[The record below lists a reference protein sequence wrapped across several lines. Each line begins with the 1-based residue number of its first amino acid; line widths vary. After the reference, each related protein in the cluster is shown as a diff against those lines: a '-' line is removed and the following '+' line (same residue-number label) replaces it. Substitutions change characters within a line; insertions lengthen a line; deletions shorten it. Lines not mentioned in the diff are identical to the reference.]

1 VLSDDVFAKRLR
13 DGAAEVQRKL
23 LCYGCLGRY
32 YAATLGTIRK
42 HFQTNLAL
50 DGRDALRATLRGVD
64 CTGLRLV
71 EYKNKA
77 LPPATTVPEPGEDP
91 TCLAL
96 VDRVYPPPRRRLR
109 GNIGRSRR
117 SIAIILAVVGAF
129 GLVVLLIG
137 CAAYAGCICVHN
149 RAPSVDNRPPML
161 RTEANPNDVAVGAL
175 MTVQVPEGLGPGSVF
190 PVDVPGRGACRV
202 TVPPGVFAGQTFT
215 LLHPDYVGTSN

>member
-1 VLSDDVFAKRLR
+1 MRS
-13 DGAAEVQRKL
+13 AAR
-23 LCYGCLGRY
+23 
-32 YAATLGTIRK
+32 
-42 HFQTNLAL
+42 
-50 DGRDALRATLRGVD
+50 ALRSA
-64 CTGLRLV
+64 
-71 EYKNKA
+71 YKNKA

-96 VDRVYPPPRRRLR
+96 VDRVYPPPRRQLR
-109 GNIGRSRR
+109 GNVGRSRR

-149 RAPSVDNRPPML
+149 RAHSVDNRPPMI
-161 RTEANPNDVAVGAL
+161 RAEPNPNNVAVGAL

>member
-1 VLSDDVFAKRLR
+1 M
-13 DGAAEVQRKL
+13 L
-23 LCYGCLGRY
+23 L
-32 YAATLGTIRK
+32 
-42 HFQTNLAL
+42 
-50 DGRDALRATLRGVD
+50 
-64 CTGLRLV
+64 
-71 EYKNKA
+71 
-77 LPPATTVPEPGEDP
+77 
-91 TCLAL
+91 
-96 VDRVYPPPRRRLR
+96 
-109 GNIGRSRR
+109 GRSRR

-149 RAPSVDNRPPML
+149 QAHSVDNRPPML
-161 RTEANPNDVAVGAL
+161 RTEPNPDTVNVGAL

>member
-1 VLSDDVFAKRLR
+1 M
-13 DGAAEVQRKL
+13 
-23 LCYGCLGRY
+23 
-32 YAATLGTIRK
+32 
-42 HFQTNLAL
+42 
-50 DGRDALRATLRGVD
+50 
-64 CTGLRLV
+64 RLV

-77 LPPATTVPEPGEDP
+77 LPPATSLPEPGEDP

-96 VDRVYPPPRRRLR
+96 VDRVYPPRRQLR

-137 CAAYAGCICVHN
+137 CGVYAGCICVHN
-149 RAPSVDNRPPML
+149 RANSVDNRPPML
-161 RTEANPNDVAVGAL
+161 RAEPNPDTVNVGAL

-190 PVDVPGRGACRV
+190 TVDVPGRGECRV

>member
-1 VLSDDVFAKRLR
+1 M
-13 DGAAEVQRKL
+13 
-23 LCYGCLGRY
+23 
-32 YAATLGTIRK
+32 
-42 HFQTNLAL
+42 
-50 DGRDALRATLRGVD
+50 RGVD
-64 CTGLRLV
+64 CTRLRLV

-77 LPPATTVPEPGEDP
+77 LPPATTVPEPGEDA

-137 CAAYAGCICVHN
+137 CGVYAGCICVHN
-149 RAPSVDNRPPML
+149 RANAVDNRPPML
-161 RTEANPNDVAVGAL
+161 RTEANPNAVNVGAL

-190 PVDVPGRGACRV
+190 TVDVPGRGACRV

-215 LLHPDYVGTSN
+215 LLHPDYVGMSN

>member
-1 VLSDDVFAKRLR
+1 MRIILRWFGRFSDSRARGSNRVPA
-13 DGAAEVQRKL
+13 
-23 LCYGCLGRY
+23 
-32 YAATLGTIRK
+32 
-42 HFQTNLAL
+42 HFYRFVNL
-50 DGRDALRATLRGVD
+50 
-64 CTGLRLV
+64 
-71 EYKNKA
+71 
-77 LPPATTVPEPGEDP
+77 
-91 TCLAL
+91 
-96 VDRVYPPPRRRLR
+96 LR

-149 RAPSVDNRPPML
+149 QAHSVDNRPPML

-202 TVPPGVFAGQTFT
+202 TVPPGVFAGQT
-215 LLHPDYVGTSN
+215 LSLIHI